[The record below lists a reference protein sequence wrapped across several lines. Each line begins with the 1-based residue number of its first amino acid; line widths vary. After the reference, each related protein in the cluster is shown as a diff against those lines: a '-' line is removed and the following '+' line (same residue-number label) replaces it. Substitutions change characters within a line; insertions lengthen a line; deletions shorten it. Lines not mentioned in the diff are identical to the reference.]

1 MKVHG
6 VLLGASMLALTW
18 TGTAA
23 AQTAAPAQNDAPQT
37 TAAPSDTAAPV
48 AAENSNQGDT
58 TSNGT
63 SGQDIIVTAGR
74 RSENLARTPIAA
86 AVLNGA
92 DLTNR
97 GIAAVD
103 QLQFNMPSVTVNN
116 FGQGLEFNIR
126 GIGKA
131 EHNTQTT
138 TGVITYRDGVATFP
152 GYFQEEPY
160 FDIAS
165 VEVLRGPQGTIA
177 GQNSTGGAVFV
188 STNDP
193 NFNGIHGYVM
203 GSYGNYNDA
212 NLQGAIN
219 VPLSDTLAARVAL
232 FGERRDSFYT
242 IHGPNGSRYPYN
254 PGDLREAAG
263 RFSLLWRPTEQLS
276 ILSKT
281 DLDYIDMG
289 GYPANPYYENFST
302 LPGDNGRPN
311 PFRRDLF
318 DITAN
323 SPQQARDKF
332 LRETLRIDYNLGGGL
347 RFRSV
352 SGFQNGNT
360 QYQADL
366 DGVADTTTPYT
377 LANGQV
383 FNPRPAVQ
391 FAPTF
396 VAAGNNSTFFDTVDE
411 TAFSQEFNLISPDNQ
426 RFTYLIGAYAQWN
439 TYFFSSPYQF
449 QIDTQGAA
457 PPSPF
462 PTVPILGPGAA
473 ANVYSLEG
481 RNRTRSLAAFGQVGY
496 DITPRLKITLGG
508 RYTDFQTRN
517 NVRVRQYGTPITD
530 NETASYR
537 NFSYKASL
545 GWTVDSDNFVYAFVA
560 TGFRPGGLNVPVG
573 FGNNQP
579 FDSEKV
585 TSFEAGWKG
594 DFFDRH
600 VRTSLTGFYN
610 NYRNFQVIVG
620 YPDVPVFGIEL
631 NVPNTTH
638 LYGAEAEI
646 DAHVGHLTLS
656 AGASVLHS
664 ELGQFFAVDP
674 RLGALNAGACNIATG
689 PASPAG
695 TPAPCTNLKGR
706 QQTYAPNFTFNV
718 SAAYEIPMG
727 GGATLTPRVNFG
739 HIGAQWATLF
749 ENSALGDRLE
759 DRNIL
764 GAQVAYT
771 TAHGLTISA
780 YGTNLTDQ
788 HYVGAL
794 SSNLNYA
801 GPPRQYGLRVTKL
814 F

>member
-1 MKVHG
+1 MKVRA
-6 VLLGASMLALTW
+6 LWLGASVVALTW
-18 TGTAA
+18 SATAA
-23 AQTAAPAQNDAPQT
+23 AQTAAPAQNDAPQG
-37 TAAPSDTAAPV
+37 AAPAAATPPV

-58 TSNGT
+58 TANGT
-63 SGQDIIVTAGR
+63 TGADIVITAGR
-74 RSENLARTPIAA
+74 RSENLSRTPVAA

-97 GIAAVD
+97 GVATVD

-116 FGQGLEFNIR
+116 FGQGLQFNIR

-193 NFNGIHGYVM
+193 NFNGVHGYVM
-203 GSYGNYNDA
+203 GSFGNYADA
-212 NLQGAIN
+212 NLQGAVN
-219 VPLSDTLAARVAL
+219 LPLSSTLAARVAL

-242 IHGPNGSRYPYN
+242 IRDGNGGRYPYN
-254 PGDLREAAG
+254 PGNLREVAG
-263 RFSLLWRPTEQLS
+263 RFSLLWRPSENLS

-289 GYPANPYYENFST
+289 GYPATPYYANFDRLPGQATPNPYRT
-302 LPGDNGRPN
+302 
-311 PFRRDLF
+311 DLF
-318 DITAN
+318 HLNYN
-323 SPQQARDKF
+323 SPQEARDKF
-332 LRETLRIDYNLGGGL
+332 LREVVRIDYNLGGGL
-347 RFRSV
+347 RLRSI

-360 QYQADL
+360 RYRADL
-366 DGVADTTTPYT
+366 DGTT
-377 LANGQV
+377 A
-383 FNPRPAVQ
+383 
-391 FAPTF
+391 
-396 VAAGNNSTFFDTVDE
+396 AAGFYIPSLAGSYLSFTPNPVLPGTTYPNSTFVDSVDE
-411 TAFSQEFNLISPDNQ
+411 TAFSQEINLISPDNQ
-426 RFTYLIGAYAQWN
+426 RFTYLLGAYAQWN
-439 TYFFSSPYQF
+439 TYFF
-449 QIDTQGAA
+449 
-457 PPSPF
+457 PSPF
-462 PTVPILGPGAA
+462 QFEINRNSALTPGAA
-473 ANVYSLEG
+473 GIYALEG
-481 RNRTRSLAAFGQVGY
+481 RNRTRSLAAFGQIGF
-496 DITPRLKITLGG
+496 DITPTLKITLGG
-508 RYTDFQTRN
+508 RYTDFSTRN
-517 NVRVRQYGTPITD
+517 NVNVRQYGAAIPD
-530 NETASYR
+530 FETADFT

-545 GWTVDSDNFVYAFVA
+545 GWTVNANNFLYAFVA

-573 FGNNQP
+573 FGNNAP
-579 FDSEKV
+579 FNSERV
-585 TSFEAGWKG
+585 TSYEAGWKSN
-594 DFFDRH
+594 FLNRH

-631 NVPNTTH
+631 NVPNTTR

-646 DAHVGHLTLS
+646 EANVGHLSVT

-674 RLGALNAGACNIATG
+674 RLGALNAAACNIATG
-689 PASPAG
+689 ATGPVNAF
-695 TPAPCTNLKGR
+695 APCANLKGR
-706 QQTYAPNFTFNV
+706 EQTYAPNFTFNV
-718 SAAYEIPMG
+718 SAAYEIPMQN
-727 GGATLTPRVNFG
+727 GATLTPRVNFG
-739 HIGAQWATLF
+739 HIAPQWATLF
-749 ENSALGDRLE
+749 ENVNLGDRLGP
-759 DRNIL
+759 RNIL

-771 TAHGLTISA
+771 TAHGLTVSA

-801 GPPRQYGLRVTKL
+801 GAPRQYGLRVTKL

>member
-1 MKVHG
+1 MKVRG
-6 VLLGASMLALTW
+6 MLLGASVLALTW
-18 TGTAA
+18 TGSAM
-23 AQTAAPAQNDAPQT
+23 AQTAAPAQNDAPQAT
-37 TAAPSDTAAPV
+37 PAPVDATPPV
-48 AAENSNQGDT
+48 AAENSNQADT
-58 TSNGT
+58 TGNGT
-63 SGQDIIVTAGR
+63 EIVITAGR
-74 RSENLARTPIAA
+74 RSENLARTPVAA

-116 FGQGLEFNIR
+116 FGQGLEFNVR

-212 NLQGAIN
+212 NLQGAVN
-219 VPLSDTLAARVAL
+219 MPLTNTLAARLAL
-232 FGERRDSFYT
+232 FTERRDSFYT
-242 IHGPNGSRYPYN
+242 IHGPNGTRYPYN
-254 PGDLREAAG
+254 PGNLREAAG
-263 RFSLLWRPTEQLS
+263 RFSLLWRPSDRLS
-276 ILSKT
+276 VLSKT

-289 GYPANPYYENFST
+289 GYPANPYYENFDR
-302 LPGDNGRPN
+302 LPGASTPN
-311 PFRRDLF
+311 PLRRDLF

-347 RFRSV
+347 RLRSI

-366 DGVADTTTPYT
+366 DGTAT
-377 LANGQV
+377 G
-383 FNPRPAVQ
+383 
-391 FAPTF
+391 
-396 VAAGNNSTFFDTVDE
+396 NSTFFDTVDE

-426 RFTYLIGAYAQWN
+426 RFTYLVGAYAQWN
-439 TYFFSSPYQF
+439 TYFFSSPYRF
-449 QIDTQGAA
+449 SIDTQGAA
-457 PPSPF
+457 A
-462 PTVPILGPGAA
+462 PGNPL
-473 ANVYSLEG
+473 NVYALEG
-481 RNRTRSLAAFGQVGY
+481 RNRTRSFAFFGQVGY
-496 DITPRLKITLGG
+496 DLTPNLKITLGG

-517 NVRVRQYGTPITD
+517 NVRVRQYGAPITD
-530 NETASYR
+530 NETADFTD
-537 NFSYKASL
+537 FSYKASL
-545 GWTVDSDNFVYAFVA
+545 GWTVDSNNFLYAFAA

-573 FGNNQP
+573 FGNNAP
-579 FDSEKV
+579 FGSERV

-594 DFFDRH
+594 SFFDRH
-600 VRTSLTGFYN
+600 VRATLTGFYN

-638 LYGAEAEI
+638 LYGGEAEI

-674 RLGALNAGACNIATG
+674 RLGALNGTACNIANG
-689 PASPAG
+689 AASPAG
-695 TPAPCTNLKGR
+695 TAAPCVNLGGR
-706 QQTYAPNFTFNV
+706 EQTYAPNFTFNV

-727 GGATLTPRVNFG
+727 GGSTLTPRVNFG
-739 HIGAQWATLF
+739 HIAPQWATLF
-749 ENSALGDRLE
+749 ESTDLGDRLGAR
-759 DRNIL
+759 DIL
-764 GAQVAYT
+764 GAQLAFT
-771 TAHGLTISA
+771 TRTGLTISA

-801 GPPRQYGLRVTKL
+801 GPPRQYGLRVTKV